1 MQTRVI
7 ATYFLVCV
15 SLAGCKET
23 PSVDFKIPPQE
34 VSRENPVNPTA
45 AVIAD
50 GNQIYLK
57 LDCAV
62 CHGKNGNGKG
72 FMAGASRYD
81 CRDWRD
87 RNSLKDLTDGE
98 LFYILNKGKGN
109 MPGYERKVDSQQAWL
124 MVDYIRSLAKQN
136 P

>member
-1 MQTRVI
+1 MQI
-7 ATYFLVCV
+7 KATAICFLVCLF
-15 SLAGCKET
+15 LAGCKET
-23 PSVDFKIPPQE
+23 PSADFKIPPE
-34 VSRENPVNPTA
+34 EASRENPVKPTA
-45 AVIAD
+45 SLIAD
-50 GNQIYLK
+50 GSQVYLK

-72 FMAGASRYD
+72 FMSGASRYD

-87 RNSLKDLTDGE
+87 RNSLKDFTDGE

-124 MVDYIRSLAKQN
+124 MVDYIRSLARQD